1 MIRRPPR
8 STRTDTL
15 FPYTTLF
22 RSLKALA
29 EALGV
34 AGNIAWD
41 NRFLGSGELLDQ
53 IELCDIYL
61 APYPN
66 LQQVTSGTLAYAVAL
81 GRAVVATPF
90 VHARELLQGDVG
102 IILPG
107 CDSDAIAEAALLLLA
122 MPGERRALQ
131 QRAYARGR
139 RTAWRGVAD
148 RFAARISEVTAH
160 ASAAPITRRGPALA
174 GLWAACDD
182 VGILQHGVEIVPDR
196 NHGYCID
203 DNARALM
210 FVHARRSTRLNS
222 SH

>member
-1 MIRRPPR
+1 MVRRPPR

-22 RSLKALA
+22 RSLYRIVGATHPNLVAAEGETYRDSLKALA

-81 GRAVVATPF
+81 GRAVVATP
-90 VHARELLQGDVG
+90 
-102 IILPG
+102 
-107 CDSDAIAEAALLLLA
+107 
-122 MPGERRALQ
+122 
-131 QRAYARGR
+131 
-139 RTAWRGVAD
+139 D
-148 RFAARISEVTAH
+148 RKRV
-160 ASAAPITRRGPALA
+160 
-174 GLWAACDD
+174 
-182 VGILQHGVEIVPDR
+182 V
-196 NHGYCID
+196 
-203 DNARALM
+203 
-210 FVHARRSTRLNS
+210 
-222 SH
+222 